1 MDSLPLPAFRPGMT
15 WGQRMP
21 PLTHGPV
28 FDRVAP
34 APISEKMS
42 FEISPSMPTPF
53 AIRRDG
59 EPVPES
65 LKGAMA
71 AIGNFDGVHRGH
83 QHLLMLVL
91 NSGNPAA
98 VVTFEP
104 HPRTF
109 FQPDRPLFRLTPEAV
124 KLKIF
129 ARIGLDGVFQWR
141 FNGSLAALTAAD
153 FVDRLAQELQL
164 SGVVIGHDF
173 HFGRGREGN
182 PARMAELC
190 RERGLEC
197 LIAPAIV
204 EGTEPVSSS
213 AIRTALE
220 AGDIATANRLLGYR
234 WFVQAEVR
242 HGDKR
247 GRVLGYPTANMRLPD
262 DCRLRHGIYAVRTS
276 VAGKPVDGVASFGR
290 RPTFDN
296 GAPLLEVHLFD
307 FSGDLYGQILDVE
320 FVGWIRGEERFD
332 GIEALVAQMNRDSIE
347 AKRMLAADKTVS
359 MID

>member
-1 MDSLPLPAFRPGMT
+1 
-15 WGQRMP
+15 
-21 PLTHGPV
+21 
-28 FDRVAP
+28 
-34 APISEKMS
+34 
-42 FEISPSMPTPF
+42 MPTPF
-53 AIRRDG
+53 AICRDG

-65 LKGAMA
+65 LEGAMA

-83 QHLLMLVL
+83 QHLLKMAKA
-91 NSGNPAA
+91 SGRPSA

-109 FQPDRPLFRLTPEAV
+109 FQPERPLFRLTPEAV

-129 ARIGLDGVFQWR
+129 ARLGLDGVFQRR
-141 FNGSLAALTAAD
+141 FSSDLAALTAAGFAD
-153 FVDRLAQELQL
+153 LLAQDLLL

-190 RERGLEC
+190 RERGLDC
-197 LIAPAIV
+197 LIAPAVV

-213 AIRTALE
+213 AIRAALE
-220 AGDIATANRLLGYR
+220 AGDVATANRLLGYR
-234 WFVQAEVR
+234 WFVQAQVR

-247 GRVLGYPTANMRLPD
+247 GRELGYPTANMRLPD
-262 DCRLRHGIYAVRTS
+262 DCRLRHGIYAVRAAA
-276 VAGKPVDGVASFGR
+276 AGRPVDGVASFGR

-307 FSGDLYGQILDVE
+307 FAGDLYGQSLDVE
-320 FVGWIRGEERFD
+320 FVGWIRGEERFE
-332 GIEALVAQMNRDSIE
+332 GIEALIAQMDRDSAD
-347 AKRMLAADKTVS
+347 AKRMLAADRTLS
-359 MID
+359 MIG